1 MASRVEDYLASS
13 VIEQIKEAIQD
24 AENNEVFF
32 VGKTNDENIVEKI
45 MVVARGNEFAVPLVR
60 ELTERSDVVI
70 HNHPSGILTPSRND
84 LNISIEL
91 SNFGIASYIVNN
103 SVTKIYVL
111 IEPFSK
117 SKKVLIDG
125 EKLCQTLS
133 PGGMVSKKL
142 PRYEYRPQ
150 QLEMISHVSEAF
162 NQEKIAVI
170 EAGTGVGKSMAY
182 LIPAIY
188 WSIQNNERCVVS
200 TNTINL
206 QEQLINKDIP
216 FLQKTLG
223 VKFSAILVK
232 GRSNYICLRKLYSLQ
247 QNQDSLFPDT
257 DMQEIHSLVEWSRV
271 TNDGSKSD
279 LNYMPGKNVWEQVC
293 AESDNCLRSFCPHFK
308 VCFVYKAKRRASQ
321 ANILVVNH
329 HLLFSDLSVRNMGLE
344 VAVLPKYHH
353 IIFDEAHNIEDIAT
367 DYFGFGVTRTGIN
380 RILHRLQNKKDGRNV
395 GYLNSLIKKLTV
407 EIKQNQYEKVQKI
420 VDQIQNELLV
430 LSDSLVNYNNDLMQ
444 IIFNHLNKTAL
455 TQGEE
460 KRIRIDTVDFRT
472 DVWNSDVLAN
482 LSSFLNLMKRFL
494 TKLVTMLNSL
504 ENIGIELSDEI
515 LSTKIDVDSQALRLK
530 AIVESIKQIMLKS
543 DDAHV
548 RWIETKKL
556 GYGKDIVRLKMA
568 PLNISEQMEEMVF
581 ESFKTIILTS
591 ATLTIS
597 GKRNGDEFSYLSNRI
612 GLKNLRPDKVKKVK
626 IPPSFDYRNQVIVTI
641 PTDIPNLNSTDF
653 VAKLSDVIFKA
664 LEISGGRAFVLFTS
678 YSLLNKVYNMLESK
692 LARLGIVS
700 LKQGQ
705 IARHQLLQKF
715 KTDATSVLFGTDSFW
730 QGVDVEGDA
739 LESVIITKL
748 PFKVPTEPIIEAR
761 IQAIERNGG
770 NAFMEY
776 SVPQAVLKLKQ
787 GFGRLIRKKTDH
799 GAVFLLDKRIV
810 EKFYGRIFLES
821 LPDTKILTGPAD
833 TILKNV
839 EQFFQGFTSSV
850 E

>member
-1 MASRVEDYLASS
+1 MASRVEDYLTSS

-70 HNHPSGILTPSRND
+70 HNHPAGTLTPSRND
-84 LNISIEL
+84 LDISVEL
-91 SNFGIASYIVNN
+91 SNSGIASYIVNN

-125 EKLCQTLS
+125 VKLCQTLS

-162 NQEKIAVI
+162 NQENIAVI

-247 QNQDSLFPDT
+247 QNQDSLFTDK

-271 TNDGSKSD
+271 TDDGSKSD
-279 LNYMPGKNVWEQVC
+279 LNYVPGKNVWEQVC

-308 VCFVYKAKRRASQ
+308 ICFVYKAKRRASQ

-380 RILHRLQNKKDGRNV
+380 RILHRLHNIKDGKRI
-395 GYLNSLIKKLTV
+395 GYLNLLIKKLSA
-407 EIKQNQYEKVQKI
+407 EIDQNQYEKFQKI
-420 VDQIQNELLV
+420 VDQIQDELLV
-430 LSDSLVNYNNDLMQ
+430 LSDSLVNHNNDLMQ
-444 IIFNHLNKTAL
+444 IIFNYLNKTAL

-460 KRIRIDTVDFRT
+460 KRIRIDTIDFRT
-472 DVWNSDVLAN
+472 DVWKSDVLVN

-494 TKLVTMLNSL
+494 SKLVTMLNSL
-504 ENIGIELSDEI
+504 ENIGIALSDEI

-530 AIVESIKQIMLKS
+530 AIVESIKQIMLKL
-543 DDAHV
+543 DDEHV

-597 GKRNGDEFSYLSNRI
+597 GRRNGDEFRYLSDRI
-612 GLKNLRPDKVKKVK
+612 GLNNLRPDKVKKVK
-626 IPPSFDYRNQVIVTI
+626 IPPSFDYRNQVIVSI
-641 PTDIPNLNSTDF
+641 PTDIPNMNSADF
-653 VAKLSDVIFKA
+653 VTKLSDVIFKA

-678 YSLLNKVYNMLESK
+678 YSLLNKVYNVLESK

-821 LPDTKILTGPAD
+821 LPDTKILSGPAY
-833 TILKNV
+833 TILKDV
-839 EQFFQGFTSSV
+839 EQFFREFTSSV
-850 E
+850 D